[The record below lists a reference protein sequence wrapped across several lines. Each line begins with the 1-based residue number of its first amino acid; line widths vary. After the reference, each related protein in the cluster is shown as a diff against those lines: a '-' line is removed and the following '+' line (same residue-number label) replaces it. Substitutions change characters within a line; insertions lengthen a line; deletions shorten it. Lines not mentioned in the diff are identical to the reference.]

1 MLATLGVAGL
11 AAGAGA
17 AWLAANRSFVPY
29 QTADAPFCLVVG
41 WSFIGSGLIAWHQ
54 RPRNRLGPVM
64 TLIGFAWFATFPT
77 DARDPLLFPVGT
89 AVQSLYLAGLG
100 YLVLSFPSGRLPGW
114 LERGGSGRR
123 LPWRPCCRSP
133 RCWLPTP
140 QLPPHAA

>member
-77 DARDPLLFPVGT
+77 DARNPLLFTVGT
-89 AVQSLYLAGLG
+89 AVQSLYLVGLG